1 MRFKILNSDKTPDI
15 KVTKYLINWNKKITR
30 GGWKNFGDFQF
41 RVKRLLFPFWKNEI
55 VLEEFQVPGIKGQ
68 RKMSIDLLNLTR
80 KIALECHGRQHTS
93 KSWSHKTDECFL
105 KQLKRDEFKL
115 KWAELNGFKMVE
127 IYEDD
132 ELDIHLLVKLGLVDA

>member
-1 MRFKILNSDKTPDI
+1 MRFKILNSNKLIDI
-15 KVTKYLINWNKKITR
+15 KVTKYLIDWDKKVTR
-30 GGWKNFGDFQF
+30 GGWRNFGGFQF
-41 RVKRLLFPFWKNEI
+41 RFKQLIKPFWKEEV

-68 RKMSIDLLNLTR
+68 RRMSIDIVNLTR
-80 KIALECHGRQHTS
+80 KIAVEISGTGHVR
-93 KSWSHKTDECFL
+93 KSWNHKTTECFL

-132 ELDIHLLVKLGLVDA
+132 ELDIHLLLRLGLIDA